1 MNTHNNKISLLTFM
15 VLLTHTLGK
24 QLDMISDYLVV
35 LDIKIKTGKIYASHF
50 TVYREPH
57 YHIRI

>member
-1 MNTHNNKISLLTFM
+1 M

-24 QLDMISDYLVV
+24 QLEMTSDYLVV

-50 TVYREPH
+50 IVYRAPH